1 MGANCESQRGYSVS
15 VRKRTVRVLNDSYSG
30 FIEKYN
36 PFSELRGVERIGAAG
51 DEVEVL
57 STWRDLTRK
66 ETWVCVKLQGFQGWL
81 LENETSPRAAQ

>member
-1 MGANCESQRGYSVS
+1 MTARE
-15 VRKRTVRVLNDSYSG
+15 RTVRVLNESYSG

-36 PFSELRGVERIGAAG
+36 PFSTLRGIERVGAAG

-66 ETWVCVKLQGFQGWL
+66 ETWVCVKIDGIQGWM
-81 LENETSPRAAQ
+81 LESETRPRADQ

>member
-1 MGANCESQRGYSVS
+1 MSE
-15 VRKRTVRVLNDSYSG
+15 RKRAVRVLNDSYSG

-36 PFSELRGVERIGAAG
+36 PFSELRGIEEVGTVG

-66 ETWVCVKLQGFQGWL
+66 ETWVCVKFQGFQGWL
-81 LENETSPRAAQ
+81 LENETSPRPKE

>member
-1 MGANCESQRGYSVS
+1 M
-15 VRKRTVRVLNDSYSG
+15 RVLNDSYSG

-57 STWRDLTRK
+57 STWRDLKRK
-66 ETWVCVKLQGFQGWL
+66 ETWVCVKLQGFQGWML
-81 LENETSPRAAQ
+81 QNETSPRPAQ